1 MDRAVLIVIFLI
13 LSTPAGCLQV
23 PTTTCDDSGCFPL
36 NEEILNEVLSNPDS
50 FNVLNLATTESK
62 LRVESSTTYATETQQ
77 GEITWVVAKDDD
89 AQLRSIAMK
98 LSLGTTSVDTEVIEG
113 NSTTNVR
120 LGNVWYEGR
129 DAVPQYKDPFF
140 DLSQQI
146 QENPDGTWPSFGFDT
161 TSISNFEWTI
171 TSDFV
176 SQQQIATGTN
186 ETQTVILEMRGVP
199 PSIVGIE
206 VYGDDDSTFIL
217 RVSTGDDVKVELND
231 NLTRTPIQFSFVAPL
246 IVDNITYWSGYVPS
260 TLTSEVNPEE
270 LSFHGIVTKN
280 NVELTVAELN
290 LDEFTTNIT
299 DDDGNWWN
307 LLWWDYSGDGWF
319 SAGDFY
325 EIRTNST
332 ADVNARVF
340 DHWANS
346 WSDIY

>member
-77 GEITWVVAKDDD
+77 GEITWVVAKDDN

-140 DLSQQI
+140 
-146 QENPDGTWPSFGFDT
+146 
-161 TSISNFEWTI
+161 
-171 TSDFV
+171 
-176 SQQQIATGTN
+176 
-186 ETQTVILEMRGVP
+186 
-199 PSIVGIE
+199 
-206 VYGDDDSTFIL
+206 
-217 RVSTGDDVKVELND
+217 
-231 NLTRTPIQFSFVAPL
+231 
-246 IVDNITYWSGYVPS
+246 
-260 TLTSEVNPEE
+260 
-270 LSFHGIVTKN
+270 
-280 NVELTVAELN
+280 
-290 LDEFTTNIT
+290 
-299 DDDGNWWN
+299 
-307 LLWWDYSGDGWF
+307 
-319 SAGDFY
+319 
-325 EIRTNST
+325 
-332 ADVNARVF
+332 
-340 DHWANS
+340 
-346 WSDIY
+346 